1 MDGDR
6 VYLDTSGVLAFLN
19 AVDEFHRKA
28 VSVWELVLSNGAC
41 FVMTDYV
48 RLETWSLVQRRLGTE
63 AVEDFRARILPLCS
77 IVVVGEDGF
86 NRLAAQCHL
95 MRRRELSLVDLSSF
109 DCMRSEGLTHALAFD
124 KHFTEQGFITP
135 ESPLWKF
142 LSTP

>member
-19 AVDEFHRKA
+19 AVDEFNRKA
-28 VSVWELVLSNGAC
+28 VSAWESVLSNGAC
-41 FVMTDYV
+41 FVMSDYV
-48 RLETWSLVQRRLGTE
+48 RLETWAGPKATGTE

-77 IVVVGEDGF
+77 IAVVGEDGF
-86 NRLAAQCHL
+86 NRLTTQCHL

-109 DCMRSEGLTHALAFD
+109 DCMRNEGFTHVLAFD